1 MIQSFKS
8 KALKRY
14 FERNDAS
21 KLDARDVRRVRA
33 VLTALEAASSP
44 GELALPGFH
53 FHSLKGDRAGQYAV
67 TVRANWRITFE
78 WDGEDAIRVNLEDYH
93 D

>member
-1 MIQSFKS
+1 MIRNFKS

-21 KLDARDVRRVRA
+21 KLDARDIGRIRA
-33 VLTALEAASSP
+33 NLSALEAATSP
-44 GELALPGFH
+44 FDLDLPGLH
-53 FHSLKGDRAGQYAV
+53 FHSLKGDRKGQYAV

-78 WDGEDAIRVNLEDYH
+78 WEDEDAAGVNLEDYH
-93 D
+93 G